1 MKYKTQDT
9 LRDWQHHADEMKE
22 LTKHADSK
30 TNKKT
35 TLTAVLTSTNAERLL
50 GCKVQ
55 KVGKQKL
62 ATPPRQQISL
72 TAALVEAL
80 GDNVTSL
87 PELLS
92 TYYSNV
98 YQRPDYKDA
107 LLVALQNIVAIDYVT
122 DRHHKKTPAS
132 QRKLF
137 QVFSR
142 DDIYRDDKRILA
154 DVARAVSL
162 AMINKVSGQQLTKTA
177 GRGLYL
183 TRDAIRDCM
192 TRPTEA
198 TNEQI
203 SNALVLLRIAGYLH
217 LAQPDEL
224 TDAGKKLSTTFDAK
238 GNPVAS
244 HRVYIVDDFAN
255 ADWSL
260 VQRSFRLNLNCRIGH
275 DVLTQLLGHDTVAI
289 CFPDL
294 SGGVTGVV
302 VGMMLSRVNEVNG
315 NTPVMS
321 LATARDTTESITG
334 VTSATASKW
343 IDQCLAIRPVH
354 AIKLSRKQA
363 IDWGFDLDEYEAGS
377 PAQKLIF
384 STSEDSLLACIQR
397 LARNKNAKV
406 KQLLDD

>member
-1 MKYKTQDT
+1 MKYNTQAI
-9 LRDWQHHADEMKE
+9 LQDWQHHADEIKE
-22 LTKHADSK
+22 LTRHADSK
-30 TNKKT
+30 TAKKT
-35 TLTAVLTSTNAERLL
+35 TITAILTSTNAERLL
-50 GCKVQ
+50 GAKVV
-55 KVGKQKL
+55 KVGKQKMVKSTT
-62 ATPPRQQISL
+62 TPTPL
-72 TAALVEAL
+72 MPALVQAL

-87 PELLS
+87 PELLA
-92 TYYSNV
+92 TYYQNV

-107 LLVALQNIVAIDYVT
+107 LLVALNNIVAIDYVT

-142 DDIYRDDKRILA
+142 DDIYRNDKRILG

-162 AMINKVSGQQLTKTA
+162 ALINQLSGAQLTKMA

-183 TRDAIRDCM
+183 TRDTIRDCM
-192 TRPTEA
+192 ERPTEA

-203 SNALVLLRIAGYLH
+203 SNSLIILRIAGYLH
-217 LAQPDEL
+217 LAQDDEL
-224 TDAGKKLSTTFDAK
+224 TEAGRKLATTFDAK
-238 GNPVAS
+238 GNQVAS
-244 HRVYIVDDFAN
+244 HRIYVVGNFEK
-255 ADWSL
+255 ADWAL
-260 VQRSFRLNLNCRIGH
+260 VQRSFRLNLNCRFSH
-275 DVLTQLLGHDTVAI
+275 DVLTQLLGHDTVASF
-289 CFPDL
+289 FPDL

-321 LATARDTTESITG
+321 LATARDTCESITG

-343 IDQCLAIRPVH
+343 IDQTLTIKPVH

-384 STSEDSLLACIQR
+384 STSEDSLLACIKR
-397 LARNKNAKV
+397 LSRNKNAKV